1 MNLNDQTAAFDED
14 LNLFHDI
21 SASQFVL
28 IYVLEMVQAGDINS
42 CQLQWMND
50 GRLAYLDRQLP
61 KIRTQGFEFFREH
74 IHPDDLRLMSTTLK
88 KLEAHPPVCS
98 TAVCYRVMDKE
109 LKDYVWIYA
118 QVSVRSYFPNGSV
131 REVLVNAFEL
141 PDDPVIIEQLMGN
154 LSAKQN
160 NELRLRF
167 QSLSPQQKEIMSYII
182 RGYSDSRIADAL
194 GVGFNT
200 IRSQHERIRQKIGVS
215 NTKELITL
223 AIQSGEF
230 RDACKDMF

>member
-1 MNLNDQTAAFDED
+1 MNLNEQTGAFDEK

-28 IYVLEMVQAGDINS
+28 IYILEMVQAGDLNS
-42 CQLQWMND
+42 CHLKWMND

-61 KIRTQGFEFFREH
+61 KLRAMGFEFFRQH
-74 IHPDDLRLMSTTLK
+74 IHPDDLRMMSSTLK
-88 KLEAHPPVCS
+88 RLEAKPPVCS

-109 LKDYVWIYA
+109 LKDYVMIYA

-154 LSAKQN
+154 LSAKKN

-167 QSLSPQQKEIMSYII
+167 QTLSPQQKEIMNYII
-182 RGYSDSRIADAL
+182 RGYSDSRIAEAL
-194 GVGFNT
+194 KVGFNA
-200 IRSQHERIRQKIGVS
+200 IRTQHQRIREKIGVS

-223 AIQSGEF
+223 AMQSGEY
-230 RDACKDMF
+230 RNACKDMF